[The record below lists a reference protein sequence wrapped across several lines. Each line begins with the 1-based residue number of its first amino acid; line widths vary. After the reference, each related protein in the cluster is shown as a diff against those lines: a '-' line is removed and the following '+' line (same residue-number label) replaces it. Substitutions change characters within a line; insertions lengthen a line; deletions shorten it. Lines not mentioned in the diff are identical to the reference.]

1 MRWTG
6 KRVAAVVTAALL
18 GTLAGVVGVTPPVGA
33 GSGSRNSITYELQ
46 WLINYE
52 RGAHGLGPLP
62 PADLGAQA
70 WANHLGAT
78 GAMAHAPLTVDAE
91 NLASA
96 SRAHTTGDMVV
107 MWMNSDGHRTNMLNP
122 NATLMDVGISCA
134 GGRMVA
140 VARFRNAWA
149 IPTVGASGVAVGP
162 GSGASCAGLGLA
174 SAL

>member
-1 MRWTG
+1 MRWTA
-6 KRVAAVVTAALL
+6 KRAAAVAAVALL
-18 GTLAGVVGVTPPVGA
+18 GTLAGAVGGSPPVGA
-33 GSGSRNSITYELQ
+33 GSGTRSSITYELQ

-52 RGAHGLGPLP
+52 RAAHGVQQLP
-62 PADLGAQA
+62 PADLGAQD
-70 WANHLGAT
+70 WANYLGAT
-78 GAMAHAPLTVDAE
+78 GGMAHAALTVDAE

-96 SRAHTTGDMVV
+96 SRANTTGDLVV
-107 MWMNSDGHRTNMLNP
+107 MWMGSDGHRTNMLNP

-149 IPTVGASGVAVGP
+149 IPTVGPSGVAVGP

-174 SAL
+174 GSL